1 MKLKDLQNLSYS
13 QEELLVNNEFNYRI
27 RVGFLGL
34 TLIDEKTNKDILDSS
49 DLLGVKRVKENE
61 LLQDGWKIMNTTT
74 GKTYFENIELVVID
88 KKQYQRDSRSIEN
101 CDIYTYIYKVKVI
114 DEGEDAGVYT
124 IKINKESKNTK
135 EYLKKTAMDLYKK
148 DMFRDKDNIKI
159 GEVL

>member
-34 TLIDEKTNKDILDSS
+34 ILVDEKTNKDILDSS
-49 DLLGVKRVKENE
+49 DLLGVKR
-61 LLQDGWKIMNTTT
+61 
-74 GKTYFENIELVVID
+74 
-88 KKQYQRDSRSIEN
+88 
-101 CDIYTYIYKVKVI
+101 VKVI